1 MSDEPGGPIPQA
13 SFAFSDLKG
22 IERVVWAYSQYLQKS
37 PASAKNTKRRQ
48 TLERIQERLAAQLT
62 SDAKEVQMFLDGEEL
77 EELLQAM
84 LDFASLVKRLF
95 PKNEERDAV
104 IEGVNLWRL
113 RLVHIMRE
121 FEVS

>member
-1 MSDEPGGPIPQA
+1 MSDEPAGPIPQA

-22 IERVVWAYSQYLQKS
+22 IERVVWAYSQYVQRS
-37 PASAKNTKRRQ
+37 PASAKNMKRIQ
-48 TLERIQERLAAQLT
+48 TLQRIQKRLAVQLT
-62 SDAKEVQMFLDGEEL
+62 ADTQEVQMFLDVEEL
-77 EELLQAM
+77 EELVYAL

-95 PKNEERDAV
+95 PQNEERDAV